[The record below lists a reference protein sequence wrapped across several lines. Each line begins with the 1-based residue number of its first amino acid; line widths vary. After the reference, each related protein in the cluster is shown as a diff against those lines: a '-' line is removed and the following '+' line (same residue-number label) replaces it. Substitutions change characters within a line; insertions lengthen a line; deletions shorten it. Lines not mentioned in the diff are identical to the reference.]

1 MELKGKTA
9 IVTGAARGI
18 GRAICMELAAR
29 GANVVA
35 ADVLADPL
43 KSTVSELLEKGVRAV
58 DRIVDVTDAEGV
70 RRLGESVVEEFGGI
84 DIMVNNAGITR
95 DTLLLSMDEQ
105 QWELVIRVNLRGV
118 FLGTQMAGK
127 AMLRA
132 RSGRIINIASVSGVM
147 GNAGQ
152 ANYAA
157 SKAGVIGLTKSA
169 AKELGKRGITCNAV
183 APGFITTNMT
193 DGLPDKVKETVK
205 PLIPLQRFGQP
216 EEVAAV
222 VAFLAGPGASYI
234 TGQVI
239 QVDGGLRM

>member
-84 DIMVNNAGITR
+84 DRTR
-95 DTLLLSMDEQ
+95 
-105 QWELVIRVNLRGV
+105 
-118 FLGTQMAGK
+118 
-127 AMLRA
+127 RA
-132 RSGRIINIASVSGVM
+132 ECQGR
-147 GNAGQ
+147 
-152 ANYAA
+152 
-157 SKAGVIGLTKSA
+157 K
-169 AKELGKRGITCNAV
+169 
-183 APGFITTNMT
+183 
-193 DGLPDKVKETVK
+193 
-205 PLIPLQRFGQP
+205 
-216 EEVAAV
+216 
-222 VAFLAGPGASYI
+222 
-234 TGQVI
+234 
-239 QVDGGLRM
+239 